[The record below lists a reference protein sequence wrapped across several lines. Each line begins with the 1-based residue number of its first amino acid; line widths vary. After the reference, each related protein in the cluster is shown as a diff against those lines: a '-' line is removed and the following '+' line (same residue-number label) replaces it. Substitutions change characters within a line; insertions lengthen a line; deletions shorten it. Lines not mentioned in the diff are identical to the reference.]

1 MVVEKNGFCIHL
13 DERPTGDQT
22 IERAT
27 RKGTGK
33 SRWLSSQFPVCR
45 AKYANWFR
53 IWKTLDLFAFKAA
66 EEVIQSS
73 DMQNFPVLS

>member
-1 MVVEKNGFCIHL
+1 
-13 DERPTGDQT
+13 
-22 IERAT
+22 
-27 RKGTGK
+27 
-33 SRWLSSQFPVCR
+33 VCR

-66 EEVIQSS
+66 KEVIESS